1 MSIRLFESYNTKTYR
16 GLYTKTC
23 KPVKEYKVRSLK
35 ENQERFKGKYEG
47 EVVNRWYNT
56 KNIEEKW

>member
-47 EVVNRWYNT
+47 EVVNR
-56 KNIEEKW
+56 